1 MNFQFSHEPMFWFLL
16 VTFSLVGIG
25 IYGLLARKSI
35 LKMIISVEIV
45 VNGAN
50 VGLAAFATQHGADG
64 VIIAF
69 FAIALAALEV
79 AVGLTLLIVLARK
92 YGITFP
98 EKLNNLKW

>member
-1 MNFQFSHEPMFWFLL
+1 MKFTHEPMFWFLL
-16 VTFSLVGIG
+16 VAVSLLAIG
-25 IYGLLARKSI
+25 IYGLLSRKSL
-35 LKMIISVEIV
+35 LKMIISIEII

-64 VIIAF
+64 IILAF

-79 AVGLTLLIVLARK
+79 AVGLTLLIILARK

-98 EKLNNLKW
+98 EKLNNLRW

>member
-1 MNFQFSHEPMFWFLL
+1 MKFTHEPMFWSLL
-16 VTFSLVGIG
+16 VAVSLLAIG
-25 IYGLLARKSI
+25 IYGLLSRKSL
-35 LKMIISVEIV
+35 LKMIISIEII

-64 VIIAF
+64 IILAF

-79 AVGLTLLIVLARK
+79 AVGLTLLIILARK

-98 EKLNNLKW
+98 EKLNNLRW

>member
-1 MNFQFSHEPMFWFLL
+1 MKFTHEPMFWFLL
-16 VTFSLVGIG
+16 VAVSLLGIG
-25 IYGLLARKSI
+25 IYGLLSRKSI
-35 LKMIISVEIV
+35 LKMIISIEII

-64 VIIAF
+64 IILTF

-79 AVGLTLLIVLARK
+79 AVGLSLLIILARK

-98 EKLNNLKW
+98 EKLNNLRW